1 MVRNRLMVEDQ
12 HSALELHV
20 RLDGLLVPP
29 HHPQSDRRKPHPI
42 EESPV
47 GRWRRE
53 RIAKVIGIGKLTE
66 NNYRQK
72 LRYVVHPRVQ
82 KVAPGMTVVFK
93 SAGVDLRI
101 GLGGKELVIAVG
113 SQSLPDD
120 FALHRLLDLS
130 LILQGRFHLLSV
142 RGLRHKKAERGQDG
156 KAIDANV
163 ASKRTL
169 TPQLSRYGLTN
180 SIGKQWAS
188 NSVDIPKLC
197 RHDQCVNRNLL
208 FRRQFA

>member
-12 HSALELHV
+12 HSALEQHV

-29 HHPQSDRRKPHPI
+29 HHPQADRRKPHPV

-47 GRWRRE
+47 GRGRRE
-53 RIAKVIGIGKLTE
+53 RIAEIVGVGRLIEKDEG
-66 NNYRQK
+66 QK
-72 LRYVVHPRVQ
+72 LRHVVHPRVQ

-93 SAGVDLRI
+93 SAGVDLGI

-120 FALHRLLDLS
+120 FTLHGLLDLS

-169 TPQLSRYGLTN
+169 TPQLSGYGLMN
-180 SIGKQWAS
+180 SIGEQWAS
-188 NSVDIPKLC
+188 NSAGTSKLC